1 MSLLPVINLLRE
13 SQYEVT
19 IHDCGKQDAK
29 FCLAIMTSEPADL
42 FYLGEL
48 LGDYSLGVAMVN
60 DGLLYFPSTP
70 INAEM
75 YEYIC
80 AASQDAG

>member
-1 MSLLPVINLLRE
+1 
-13 SQYEVT
+13 
-19 IHDCGKQDAK
+19 
-29 FCLAIMTSEPADL
+29 MTSEPADL

-80 AASQDAG
+80 AAGQDAG